1 MQDPGSSSQ
10 SHTQKKQ
17 SSYIVLVT
25 SFDAVVVTFI
35 YFVDRGMWEC
45 TCKSDI
51 MDTEVIS
58 QFLLCELKDWIRALI
73 NAPVPLLTT
82 PSQWLLQVFRDMF
95 FVNLL
100 SIDLFLDKLQWPIRS
115 YTSLLP
121 PTPTHTHTGKFEQ
134 FSVLG
139 HLCLRIKLFV
149 VCISK

>member
-45 TCKSDI
+45 TYKSDI
-51 MDTEVIS
+51 MDMEVIS

-73 NAPVPLLTT
+73 NAPVPLFTT

-95 FVNLL
+95 FVN
-100 SIDLFLDKLQWPIRS
+100 
-115 YTSLLP
+115 
-121 PTPTHTHTGKFEQ
+121 
-134 FSVLG
+134 
-139 HLCLRIKLFV
+139 
-149 VCISK
+149 